1 MRGGFNSKS
10 SNKLPVVLFL
20 ISYVEVSI
28 KTGNKLLILLD
39 SSGNN
44 VDFCKTG
51 NKLLNMNKESV
62 GDTIRKRRKF
72 LKITQEDLSDIAG
85 VSERTLRNIEKGL
98 ANPEL
103 ESLMDLLDV
112 LGLEM
117 KIRVIK

>member
-20 ISYVEVSI
+20 ISSVEVSI